1 MSSEHV
7 DEQLA
12 GVELWALG
20 LHFIAD
26 VLRDGL
32 EHTQTQWRCASEVD
46 DVRASSDDPLVTE
59 LDMAGRTYRIDVR
72 PVATVSIVRSGPKAP

>member
-1 MSSEHV
+1 MNSEHV

-12 GVELWALG
+12 GVELWAMG

-32 EHTQTQWRCASEVD
+32 ESTRTQWRCAPEID
-46 DVRASSDDPLVTE
+46 DVRAPADDPLITE
-59 LDMAGRTYRIDVR
+59 IDMAGRTYRIDVR
-72 PVATVSIVRSGPKAP
+72 PVATASIVRPTSPS